1 MSEQLEDGGAM
12 QNPFF
17 PPLGRVVAE
26 QTSILGTECG
36 LLSPMLD
43 AESRSGPSNN
53 CIQVEFLRALQIT
66 RTWCSVVAGR
76 SALITLVLNGI

>member
-17 PPLGRVVAE
+17 PSLGRVVAE

-66 RTWCSVVAGR
+66 GPGVQWW
-76 SALITLVLNGI
+76 LVGVLSSHLF